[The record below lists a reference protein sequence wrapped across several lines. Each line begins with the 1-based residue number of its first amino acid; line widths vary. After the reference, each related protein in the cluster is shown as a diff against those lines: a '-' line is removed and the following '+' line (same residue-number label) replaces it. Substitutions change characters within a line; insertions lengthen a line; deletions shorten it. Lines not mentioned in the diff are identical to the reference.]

1 MNKHYMGKYGKLT
14 LWSYH
19 GRNSKNLKQGL
30 FECDCGNVVVKPIVD
45 VVRGHTKSCGC
56 LSAESNIARNTK
68 HGMKGERI
76 YTCWLA
82 MRSRCEKPQNKS
94 YKHYGGRGIKLCD
107 EWHDAYVFKEW
118 ALQNGYSDDLQIER
132 VNNDGDYEP
141 SNCRWATRV
150 EQANN
155 KRTNKLININGETK
169 TAAEWARNS
178 GITYNTIITRLKR
191 GWRGVELLRPMRR
204 YPRGG

>member
-1 MNKHYMGKYGKLT
+1 MTNGTTHMFLKNGRYKTAIQTICKL
-14 LWSYH
+14 
-19 GRNSKNLKQGL
+19 
-30 FECDCGNVVVKPIVD
+30 
-45 VVRGHTKSCGC
+45 
-56 LSAESNIARNTK
+56 
-68 HGMKGERI
+68 KG
-76 YTCWLA
+76 
-82 MRSRCEKPQNKS
+82 
-94 YKHYGGRGIKLCD
+94 
-107 EWHDAYVFKEW
+107 
-118 ALQNGYSDDLQIER
+118 